1 MEKYSLNE
9 GNESLKR
16 ILLMMNYDNKKTLE
30 ENTKV
35 IFEQEEAGDLI
46 NKYGKKM
53 GVTLPSDLA
62 TPAAPATASP
72 TTAAP
77 ATAAPATAA
86 PATAAPATAAPATA
100 APATAAPATAAPAT
114 PEVSLSYEDTVK
126 KLQNL
131 LITKYQAKLGSS
143 GPNKDGVDGKI
154 GKSTL
159 DAIGDAIR
167 TKFAKQPPTPT
178 DGENKS
184 TTPGT
189 KDDETITPEDK
200 PETTITPDATP
211 AVNPGSVD
219 DWK

>member
-16 ILLMMNYDNKKTLE
+16 ILLMMSYDNKKTLE

-35 IFEQEEAGDLI
+35 IFEQDNIPVVNQDEDNALDPKIVAKAEQSTGT
-46 NKYGKKM
+46 N
-53 GVTLPSDLA
+53 VPSS
-62 TPAAPATASP
+62 TE
-72 TTAAP
+72 TT
-77 ATAAPATAA
+77 
-86 PATAAPATAAPATA
+86 
-100 APATAAPATAAPAT
+100 T

-131 LITKYQAKLGSS
+131 LITKYQANLGEF
-143 GPNKDGVDGKI
+143 GADGKI
-154 GKSTL
+154 GKLTL
-159 DAIGDAIR
+159 DAIANAVN
-167 TKFAKQPPTPT
+167 TKLSQNST
-178 DGENKS
+178 DKTTNDT
-184 TTPGT
+184 TTPET

-200 PETTITPDATP
+200 PETTITPETTP

>member
-16 ILLMMNYDNKKTLE
+16 ILLMMSYDNKKTLE

-35 IFEQEEAGDLI
+35 IFEQDNIPVVNQDEDNALDPKIVDKAEQSTGT
-46 NKYGKKM
+46 N
-53 GVTLPSDLA
+53 VPSD
-62 TPAAPATASP
+62 S
-72 TTAAP
+72 
-77 ATAAPATAA
+77 
-86 PATAAPATAAPATA
+86 
-100 APATAAPATAAPAT
+100 PATAAPAT

-131 LITKYQAKLGSS
+131 LITKYKANLGKF
-143 GPNKDGVDGKI
+143 GADGKI
-154 GKSTL
+154 GKLTL

-167 TKFAKQPPTPT
+167 TKFVKQPPTPT

-184 TTPGT
+184 TTPET

-200 PETTITPDATP
+200 PETTITPETTP

>member
-16 ILLMMNYDNKKTLE
+16 VLLMMGYDSKKTLE

-35 IFEQEEAGDLI
+35 IFEQNTSVENAVDADNDI
-46 NKYGKKM
+46 DPNIVAKVSQPAA
-53 GVTLPSDLA
+53 GVTP
-62 TPAAPATASP
+62 
-72 TTAAP
+72 
-77 ATAAPATAA
+77 
-86 PATAAPATAAPATA
+86 
-100 APATAAPATAAPAT
+100 APAT

-131 LITKYQAKLGSS
+131 LITKYNANLGKS
-143 GPNKDGVDGKI
+143 GADGKI
-154 GKSTL
+154 GKLTL
-159 DAIGDAIR
+159 DAIANAMR

-178 DGENKS
+178 DDVNKS
-184 TTPGT
+184 TTPAT

-200 PETTITPDATP
+200 PETTIQPETTP

>member
-16 ILLMMNYDNKKTLE
+16 VLLMMGYDSKKTLE

-35 IFEQEEAGDLI
+35 IFEQEEADDLI

-62 TPAAPATASP
+62 T
-72 TTAAP
+72 P

-100 APATAAPATAAPAT
+100 TPAT

-143 GPNKDGVDGKI
+143 GPNKNGVDGKI
-154 GKSTL
+154 GKLTL
-159 DAIGDAIR
+159 DAITNAMR

-184 TTPGT
+184 TTPET
-189 KDDETITPEDK
+189 KDGETITPEDK

>member
-16 ILLMMNYDNKKTLE
+16 ILLMMSYDNKKTLE
-30 ENTKV
+30 ENTKI

-62 TPAAPATASP
+62 TP
-72 TTAAP
+72 
-77 ATAAPATAA
+77 
-86 PATAAPATAAPATA
+86 A

-131 LITKYQAKLGSS
+131 LITKYKANLGKS
-143 GPNKDGVDGKI
+143 GADGKI
-154 GKSTL
+154 GKLTL
-159 DAIGDAIR
+159 DAIADAIR
-167 TKFAKQPPTPT
+167 TKFVKQPPTPT

-189 KDDETITPEDK
+189 KGDETITPEDK

>member
-1 MEKYSLNE
+1 
-9 GNESLKR
+9 
-16 ILLMMNYDNKKTLE
+16 MMGYDSKKTLE
-30 ENTKV
+30 ENTKI

-62 TPAAPATASP
+62 TPATPAAGTP
-72 TTAAP
+72 AAGTP
-77 ATAAPATAA
+77 AAGTPAAGTPAAGT
-86 PATAAPATAAPATA
+86 
-100 APATAAPATAAPAT
+100 PAT

-131 LITKYQAKLGSS
+131 LITKYKANLGKS
-143 GPNKDGVDGKI
+143 GADGKI
-154 GKSTL
+154 GKLTL
-159 DAIGDAIR
+159 DALADAIR
-167 TKFAKQPPTPT
+167 TKFVKQPPTPT

>member
-16 ILLMMNYDNKKTLE
+16 ILLMMSYDNKKTLE

-62 TPAAPATASP
+62 T
-72 TTAAP
+72 
-77 ATAAPATAA
+77 PATAA

-131 LITKYQAKLGSS
+131 LITKYQANLGEF
-143 GPNKDGVDGKI
+143 GADGKI
-154 GKSTL
+154 GKLTL
-159 DAIGDAIR
+159 DAIANAVNTKLSQNSTDKTTNDA
-167 TKFAKQPPTPT
+167 
-178 DGENKS
+178 
-184 TTPGT
+184 TTPET

-211 AVNPGSVD
+211 TVNPGSVD

>member
-16 ILLMMNYDNKKTLE
+16 VLLMMGYDSKKTLE
-30 ENTKV
+30 ENTKI

-62 TPAAPATASP
+62 TQ
-72 TTAAP
+72 
-77 ATAAPATAA
+77 
-86 PATAAPATAAPATA
+86 ATAAPATA

-131 LITKYQAKLGSS
+131 LITKYNAKLGSS

-189 KDDETITPEDK
+189 KGDETITPEDK

>member
-1 MEKYSLNE
+1 MKKYSLNE

-16 ILLMMNYDNKKTLE
+16 VLLMMGYDSKKTLE
-30 ENTKV
+30 ENNKI
-35 IFEQEEAGDLI
+35 IFEQDNVPVVNQDEDNALDPNI
-46 NKYGKKM
+46 VAKASQPVAPVA
-53 GVTLPSDLA
+53 GVTP
-62 TPAAPATASP
+62 APATP
-72 TTAAP
+72 TPEAG
-77 ATAAPATAA
+77 ATP
-86 PATAAPATAAPATA
+86 
-100 APATAAPATAAPAT
+100 APAT

-143 GPNKDGVDGKI
+143 GPNKNGVDGKI
-154 GKSTL
+154 GKLTL
-159 DAIGDAIR
+159 DAIVNAMR

-184 TTPGT
+184 TNTTTPAN

-200 PETTITPDATP
+200 PETTITPDTTP
-211 AVNPGSVD
+211 TVNPGSVD

>member
-1 MEKYSLNE
+1 MKKYSLNE

-16 ILLMMNYDNKKTLE
+16 VLLMMGYDSKKTLE
-30 ENTKV
+30 ENNKI
-35 IFEQEEAGDLI
+35 IFEQDNVPVVNQDEDNALDPNI
-46 NKYGKKM
+46 VAKASQPVAPVA
-53 GVTLPSDLA
+53 GVTP
-62 TPAAPATASP
+62 
-72 TTAAP
+72 
-77 ATAAPATAA
+77 
-86 PATAAPATAAPATA
+86 
-100 APATAAPATAAPAT
+100 APAT

-143 GPNKDGVDGKI
+143 GPNKNGVDGKI
-154 GKSTL
+154 GKLTL
-159 DAIGDAIR
+159 DAIVNAMR

-184 TTPGT
+184 TNTTTPAT

-200 PETTITPDATP
+200 PETTITPDTTP
-211 AVNPGSVD
+211 TVNPGSVD

>member
-16 ILLMMNYDNKKTLE
+16 VLLMMGYDSKKTLE
-30 ENTKV
+30 ENTKI

-62 TPAAPATASP
+62 TPA
-72 TTAAP
+72 TAAP

-86 PATAAPATAAPATA
+86 PATS
-100 APATAAPATAAPAT
+100 APATAAPAT

-131 LITKYQAKLGSS
+131 LITKYQANLQLADCRTRKTKSPGCIPLVRDPVDHLSS
-143 GPNKDGVDGKI
+143 
-154 GKSTL
+154 
-159 DAIGDAIR
+159 
-167 TKFAKQPPTPT
+167 
-178 DGENKS
+178 
-184 TTPGT
+184 
-189 KDDETITPEDK
+189 
-200 PETTITPDATP
+200 
-211 AVNPGSVD
+211 
-219 DWK
+219 

>member
-16 ILLMMNYDNKKTLE
+16 ILLMMNYDNKRTLE

-35 IFEQEEAGDLI
+35 IFEQNTSAENAVDADNDIDPRLTQS
-46 NKYGKKM
+46 
-53 GVTLPSDLA
+53 VTQQTTTVPSE
-62 TPAAPATASP
+62 
-72 TTAAP
+72 
-77 ATAAPATAA
+77 
-86 PATAAPATAAPATA
+86 
-100 APATAAPATAAPAT
+100 AT
-114 PEVSLSYEDTVK
+114 PETPLSYEDTVK

-131 LITKYQAKLGSS
+131 LITKYKANLGKS
-143 GPNKDGVDGKI
+143 GADGKI
-154 GKSTL
+154 GKLTL
-159 DAIGDAIR
+159 DALGDAIR

-184 TTPGT
+184 TTSGT

-200 PETTITPDATP
+200 PETTITPDTIP
-211 AVNPGSVD
+211 AVNPGTVD

>member
-62 TPAAPATASP
+62 TQATAAP

-77 ATAAPATAA
+77 TTAAPTT
-86 PATAAPATAAPATA
+86 P
-100 APATAAPATAAPAT
+100 APAT

-131 LITKYQAKLGSS
+131 LITKYNAKLGTS
-143 GPNKDGVDGKI
+143 GPNKDGADGKI
-154 GKSTL
+154 GKLTL
-159 DAIGDAIR
+159 DAIANAMR

-178 DGENKS
+178 DDVNKS
-184 TTPGT
+184 TTPAT

-200 PETTITPDATP
+200 PETTIQPETTP

>member
-16 ILLMMNYDNKKTLE
+16 VLLMMGYDSKKTLE

-62 TPAAPATASP
+62 TPA
-72 TTAAP
+72 TAAP
-77 ATAAPATAA
+77 ATAAPAAGTPAA
-86 PATAAPATAAPATA
+86 GTPAAGTPAAGT
-100 APATAAPATAAPAT
+100 PAT

-131 LITKYQAKLGSS
+131 LITKYKANLGKS
-143 GPNKDGVDGKI
+143 GADGKI
-154 GKSTL
+154 GKLTL
-159 DAIGDAIR
+159 DALGDAIR

-189 KDDETITPEDK
+189 KGDETITPEDK

>member
-16 ILLMMNYDNKKTLE
+16 VLLMMGYDSKKTLE
-30 ENTKV
+30 ENTKI

-62 TPAAPATASP
+62 TPAAPATA
-72 TTAAP
+72 AP
-77 ATAAPATAA
+77 ATATAAPATAA
-86 PATAAPATAAPATA
+86 PATAAPATAAPAAGTPA
-100 APATAAPATAAPAT
+100 AGTPAAGTPAAGTPAT

-131 LITKYQAKLGSS
+131 LITKYKANLGKS
-143 GPNKDGVDGKI
+143 GADGKI

-167 TKFAKQPPTPT
+167 TKFVKQPPTPT

>member
-1 MEKYSLNE
+1 MKKYSLNE

-16 ILLMMNYDNKKTLE
+16 VLLMMGYDSKKTLE

-35 IFEQEEAGDLI
+35 IFEQEEADDLI

-62 TPAAPATASP
+62 TQ
-72 TTAAP
+72 

-131 LITKYQAKLGSS
+131 LITKYKANLGKF
-143 GPNKDGVDGKI
+143 GADGKI
-154 GKSTL
+154 GKLTL

>member
-16 ILLMMNYDNKKTLE
+16 VLLMMGYDSKKTLE

-62 TPAAPATASP
+62 TPA
-72 TTAAP
+72 TAAP
-77 ATAAPATAA
+77 ATAAPAAGTPAA
-86 PATAAPATAAPATA
+86 GTPAAGTPAAGT
-100 APATAAPATAAPAT
+100 PAT

-131 LITKYQAKLGSS
+131 LITKYKANLGKS
-143 GPNKDGVDGKI
+143 GADGKI
-154 GKSTL
+154 GKLTL
-159 DAIGDAIR
+159 DAIADAIR

-184 TTPGT
+184 TTPET
-189 KDDETITPEDK
+189 KDGETITPEDK

>member
-16 ILLMMNYDNKKTLE
+16 VLLMMGYDSKKTLE

-62 TPAAPATASP
+62 TPATDAPATS
-72 TTAAP
+72 TP
-77 ATAAPATAA
+77 ATST
-86 PATAAPATAAPATA
+86 
-100 APATAAPATAAPAT
+100 PATAAPAT

-189 KDDETITPEDK
+189 KGDETITPEDK

>member
-16 ILLMMNYDNKKTLE
+16 VLLMMGYDSKKTLE

-35 IFEQEEAGDLI
+35 IFEQEEADDLI

-62 TPAAPATASP
+62 T
-72 TTAAP
+72 
-77 ATAAPATAA
+77 

-143 GPNKDGVDGKI
+143 GPNENGVDGKI
-154 GKSTL
+154 GKLTL
-159 DAIGDAIR
+159 DAITNAMR

-184 TTPGT
+184 TTPET
-189 KDDETITPEDK
+189 KDGETITPEDK

>member
-16 ILLMMNYDNKKTLE
+16 VLLMMGYDSKKTLE

-35 IFEQEEAGDLI
+35 IFEQEEADDLI

-62 TPAAPATASP
+62 AQATA
-72 TTAAP
+72 AQ

-86 PATAAPATAAPATA
+86 PATAAPATAAPTTA
-100 APATAAPATAAPAT
+100 APTTPAPAT

-131 LITKYQAKLGSS
+131 LITKYNAKLGTS
-143 GPNKDGVDGKI
+143 GPNKDGADGKI
-154 GKSTL
+154 GKLTL
-159 DAIGDAIR
+159 DAIANAMR

-178 DGENKS
+178 DDVNKS
-184 TTPGT
+184 TTPAT

-200 PETTITPDATP
+200 PETTIQPETTP

>member
-16 ILLMMNYDNKKTLE
+16 VLLMMGYDSKKTLE
-30 ENTKV
+30 ENTKI

-62 TPAAPATASP
+62 TPATAAPATAAQA
-72 TTAAP
+72 TATP
-77 ATAAPATAA
+77 ATAAPATA
-86 PATAAPATAAPATA
+86 T
-100 APATAAPATAAPAT
+100 PAT

-143 GPNKDGVDGKI
+143 GPNKNGVDGKI
-154 GKSTL
+154 GKLTL
-159 DAIGDAIR
+159 DAITNAMR

-189 KDDETITPEDK
+189 KGDETITPEDK

>member
-16 ILLMMNYDNKKTLE
+16 VLLMMGYDSKKTLE
-30 ENTKV
+30 ENTKI

-62 TPAAPATASP
+62 TPA
-72 TTAAP
+72 TAAP

-86 PATAAPATAAPATA
+86 PATAAPAAGT
-100 APATAAPATAAPAT
+100 PAT

-131 LITKYQAKLGSS
+131 LITKYKANLGKS
-143 GPNKDGVDGKI
+143 GADGKI
-154 GKSTL
+154 GKLTL
-159 DAIGDAIR
+159 DAIADAIR

-184 TTPGT
+184 TTPET
-189 KDDETITPEDK
+189 KDGETITPEDK

>member
-16 ILLMMNYDNKKTLE
+16 VLLMMGYDSKKTLE
-30 ENTKV
+30 ENTKI

-62 TPAAPATASP
+62 TPA
-72 TTAAP
+72 TAAP

-86 PATAAPATAAPATA
+86 PATAAPAAPATA
-100 APATAAPATAAPAT
+100 TPAT

-154 GKSTL
+154 GKLTL
-159 DAIGDAIR
+159 DAITNAMR
-167 TKFAKQPPTPT
+167 TKFVKQPPTPT

-184 TTPGT
+184 TTPVT

-200 PETTITPDATP
+200 PETTITPDTIP
-211 AVNPGSVD
+211 AVNPGTVD

>member
-62 TPAAPATASP
+62 TQATAAPTTAAPATS
-72 TTAAP
+72 AP

-86 PATAAPATAAPATA
+86 T
-100 APATAAPATAAPAT
+100 AT

-131 LITKYQAKLGSS
+131 LITKYKLDLIVFIFLRSS
-143 GPNKDGVDGKI
+143 
-154 GKSTL
+154 
-159 DAIGDAIR
+159 
-167 TKFAKQPPTPT
+167 
-178 DGENKS
+178 
-184 TTPGT
+184 
-189 KDDETITPEDK
+189 
-200 PETTITPDATP
+200 
-211 AVNPGSVD
+211 
-219 DWK
+219 

>member
-16 ILLMMNYDNKKTLE
+16 VLLMMGYDSKKTLE
-30 ENTKV
+30 ENTKI

-62 TPAAPATASP
+62 TQ
-72 TTAAP
+72 
-77 ATAAPATAA
+77 ATAA

-131 LITKYQAKLGSS
+131 LITKYKANLGKS
-143 GPNKDGVDGKI
+143 GADGKI
-154 GKSTL
+154 GKLTL

-184 TTPGT
+184 TTPET
-189 KDDETITPEDK
+189 KDGETITPEDK

>member
-16 ILLMMNYDNKKTLE
+16 VLLMMGYDSKKTLE

-62 TPAAPATASP
+62 T
-72 TTAAP
+72 
-77 ATAAPATAA
+77 PATAA

-131 LITKYQAKLGSS
+131 LITKYKAKLGKS
-143 GPNKDGVDGKI
+143 GADGKI
-154 GKSTL
+154 GKLTL
-159 DAIGDAIR
+159 DALGDAIR

-189 KDDETITPEDK
+189 KGDETITPEDK

>member
-62 TPAAPATASP
+62 TQA
-72 TTAAP
+72 TAAP

-131 LITKYQAKLGSS
+131 LITKYKAKLGSS

-167 TKFAKQPPTPT
+167 TKFVKQPPTPT
-178 DGENKS
+178 DDENKS
-184 TTPGT
+184 TTPVT

>member
-16 ILLMMNYDNKKTLE
+16 ILLIMNYDNKKTLE

-62 TPAAPATASP
+62 TPAAPATA
-72 TTAAP
+72 AP
-77 ATAAPATAA
+77 
-86 PATAAPATAAPATA
+86 

>member
-16 ILLMMNYDNKKTLE
+16 VLLMMGYDSKKTLE
-30 ENTKV
+30 ENTKI

-62 TPAAPATASP
+62 TPA
-72 TTAAP
+72 TAAP
-77 ATAAPATAA
+77 ATAAPAA
-86 PATAAPATAAPATA
+86 PATAT
-100 APATAAPATAAPAT
+100 PAT

-154 GKSTL
+154 GKLTL
-159 DAIGDAIR
+159 DAITNAMR
-167 TKFAKQPPTPT
+167 TKFVKQPPTPT

-184 TTPGT
+184 TTPVT

-200 PETTITPDATP
+200 PETTITPDTIP
-211 AVNPGSVD
+211 AVNPGTVD

>member
-1 MEKYSLNE
+1 MKKYSLNE

-16 ILLMMNYDNKKTLE
+16 VLLMMGYDSKKTLE

-35 IFEQEEAGDLI
+35 IFEQEEADDLI

-62 TPAAPATASP
+62 T
-72 TTAAP
+72 P

-100 APATAAPATAAPAT
+100 TPAT

-143 GPNKDGVDGKI
+143 GPNKNGVDGKI
-154 GKSTL
+154 GKLTL
-159 DAIGDAIR
+159 DAITNAMR

-184 TTPGT
+184 TTPET
-189 KDDETITPEDK
+189 KDGETITPEDK